1 MSRRPTSVTLTD
13 TPLPYTTP
21 LRSRAVG
28 NRGPIGDIDG
38 ERLIEAEARR
48 LAARDRLAELLGAF
62 AREHHRHQARKV
74 QRALGADAAMAE
86 RARGGVERAFRRS
99 VVEVDRML
107 VEHFH
112 LHHAQRDRKSTRL
125 NSSH

>member
-28 NRGPIGDIDG
+28 NHGPIGDIDG

-99 VVEVDRML
+99 VVEVDGLL

-112 LHHAQRDRKSTRL
+112 LHHAERSEKRRVGKK
-125 NSSH
+125 